1 MEAEIIGFLQQLN
14 ALRQDLTRGPPAL
27 RALDLQAWTIGPFI
41 LSINLKSAG
50 TLGITVQPS
59 ILSRADEVIE
69 KRLAK
74 SVVGPGCVKTAWMI
88 RFSSDL
94 AGGID
99 GAFLT
104 IVASRNIPDVDIS
117 TRAGVCL
124 SSRRASSCIR
134 SASEPRGLP
143 LSSREARPR
152 L

>member
-124 SSRRASSCIR
+124 SSRTGEFVHQI
-134 SASEPRGLP
+134 SERTKGPPVVIPRGP
-143 LSSREARPR
+143 A
-152 L
+152 